1 MSFLVDTDICS
12 AFLKGDGR
20 VFNRF
25 VQHSGG
31 LNISAVTLGELYTWV
46 MRTPAVPKR
55 QQALQD
61 LLSDVQV
68 LSVDVATALRFGEV
82 RAKLVDVGLTVPT
95 ADLLI
100 ASTALLHDLTLVTH
114 NTRHFANVPGLRI
127 EDWLAT

>member
-25 VQHSGG
+25 IQHSGG
-31 LNISAVTLGELYTWV
+31 LNISAVTLGGLCTWV
-46 MRTPAVPKR
+46 MRSPAAPKR
-55 QQALQD
+55 QQGLQD
-61 LLSDVQV
+61 FLSDVQV
-68 LSVDVATALRFGEV
+68 LPVDVATALRFGEV
-82 RAKLVDVGLTVPT
+82 RAKMVEVGLTVPT

-114 NTRHFANVPGLRI
+114 NTKHFAGIPGLRI
-127 EDWLAT
+127 EDWLAS